1 MAARN
6 TVLLFPHEH
15 TDLLGAMHEL
25 NVRAKTHPWLR
36 NFLTAASA
44 VVHDQVVALDGSER
58 AGIGDFED
66 LMELAERHME
76 LHRSSVVAELVLLT
90 TIQMGQLLV

>member
-1 MAARN
+1 MTARN
-6 TVLLFPHEH
+6 RVLLFPHEH
-15 TDLLGAMHEL
+15 ADLLGAMHEL
-25 NVRAKTHPWLR
+25 NVRSKTHSRLR

-44 VVHDQVVALDGSER
+44 VVHDQFVGLDSSER

-76 LHRSSVVAELVLLT
+76 LHRSGVVAELVLFT
-90 TIQMGQLLV
+90 TIQTGQLLV